1 MQIRVLLP
9 LPDALHHCSFHVDKS
24 EQTVGG
30 LDRQATSWVCG
41 AVGWRGRLITDWSKI
56 RVLPDPPSIVN
67 PLSMERRRFFIVF
80 PSPPCYRGSMA
91 ERRFC
96 NPNVVGSTP
105 IGSSRAKAHPNN
117 SLLMTHRKDGAG
129 LLMDMVH
136 VTNASSRFT
145 G

>member
-1 MQIRVLLP
+1 
-9 LPDALHHCSFHVDKS
+9 
-24 EQTVGG
+24 
-30 LDRQATSWVCG
+30 
-41 AVGWRGRLITDWSKI
+41 
-56 RVLPDPPSIVN
+56 
-67 PLSMERRRFFIVF
+67 
-80 PSPPCYRGSMA
+80 MA

-136 VTNASSRFT
+136 VTNASSRSGRRARNRLLNNSMRGSLT
-145 G
+145 EELRVLERGSAAKRP